1 MKIEI
6 IVEDIE
12 RSHQLSKPIENKD
25 KVQPIIV
32 KFARYNVRDK
42 VFVNFFLNGCRN
54 HITEN
59 LAQINGEVKGS
70 SGGAHLPKCL
80 DT

>member
-54 HITEN
+54 HHN
-59 LAQINGEVKGS
+59 
-70 SGGAHLPKCL
+70 
-80 DT
+80 